1 MALASLLLQIG
12 KDTKLQSFSD
22 LVQLSLR
29 KQILIM
35 EKNVDFTEIELY
47 ENAHMLIV
55 LENTYSEYFKC
66 NLFQKHTT
74 YIYVFEDPVGTFT
87 IDHYRNF
94 PGKLKTKPLWSK

>member
-22 LVQLSLR
+22 LVQLSLK

-47 ENAHMLIV
+47 ENSHMLIV

-66 NLFQKHTT
+66 N
-74 YIYVFEDPVGTFT
+74 
-87 IDHYRNF
+87 
-94 PGKLKTKPLWSK
+94 